1 MEKKKTKHDIKHKRW
16 MIGTVSVL
24 LANAKELNSISMS
37 VLYFKELCVH
47 TCGNTEMRAGCFLQ
61 YLSTIFVTRC
71 LTEAVANKFAVS
83 SKTCLSLSIKH

>member
-37 VLYFKELCVH
+37 VLYFKELCSKTYPGDV
-47 TCGNTEMRAGCFLQ
+47 L
-61 YLSTIFVTRC
+61 
-71 LTEAVANKFAVS
+71 
-83 SKTCLSLSIKH
+83 KTCLLNAEKGSHERPKYKYDQSPRC